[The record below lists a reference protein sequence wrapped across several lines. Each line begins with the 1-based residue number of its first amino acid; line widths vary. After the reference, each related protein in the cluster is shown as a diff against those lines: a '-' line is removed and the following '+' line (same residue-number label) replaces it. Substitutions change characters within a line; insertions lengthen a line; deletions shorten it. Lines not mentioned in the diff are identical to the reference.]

1 MSAQNF
7 SSRKVTLV
15 AMTRMRPPACR
26 SAASFRA
33 GSMPMMILSGYWA
46 RRDSMAA
53 AVAVLQATTMALI
66 PRGRKAAM
74 EASVRLRTSSVERVP
89 YGAFWESPKYKKR
102 SPPSPESNT
111 KIHSSVCSMPSPA
124 LFRFAGQ
131 MTLPTGSLYQIFY
144 LVATGADRGI
154 SGLPV
159 APQPERGRPTRPAP
173 LFENGD

>member
-1 MSAQNF
+1 
-7 SSRKVTLV
+7 
-15 AMTRMRPPACR
+15 
-26 SAASFRA
+26 
-33 GSMPMMILSGYWA
+33 MPMMILSGYWA

-102 SPPSPESNT
+102 SPGSTCTSSRRTLIPPSPESNT